1 MSDLATYHAW
11 NIASARFGGTPE
23 SLSPEHAERLAT
35 EVERA
40 LALEARILESREA
53 MSVALP
59 IERIADAVEGWRG
72 DNPGC
77 VISETVLFEALHRE
91 LRVQAAMDTVGARA
105 RPVSEVE
112 VRDYYDAN
120 PERFHRPE
128 RRAVRHLLVTINPEF
143 ADNTE
148 AAARARIDAYAD
160 KLRSGASFAELAQR
174 HSECPTAMKGGEV
187 GTVGPGAL
195 YPELEALVFSLP
207 AGGWGGPVRTVLG
220 WHLVACDAV
229 EPEDDVSFDAAEA
242 QIRDHLGKVARRAAQ
257 VTWLR
262 ALAMRPVLVKSD
274 TAAA

>member
-11 NIASARFGGTPE
+11 NIAAARFGGTPE
-23 SLSPEHAERLAT
+23 SLSAEHAERLAA
-35 EVERA
+35 EVDRA
-40 LALEARILESREA
+40 LVLEARILESREA
-53 MSVALP
+53 MAVALP
-59 IERIADAVEGWRG
+59 IERIADAVSNWRS

-77 VISETVLFEALHRE
+77 VISETALFEALHRE

-105 RPVSEVE
+105 CPVSEVE

-128 RRAVRHLLVTINPEF
+128 RRAIRHLLVTINPEF

-195 YPELEALVFSLP
+195 YPEIEALAFSLP
-207 AGGWGGPVRTVLG
+207 AGSWGGPVRTVLG
-220 WHLVACDAV
+220 WHLVACDAI
-229 EPEDDVSFDAAEA
+229 EPEDDVSFDDAES
-242 QIRDHLGKVARRAAQ
+242 QIRDHLGKIARRAAQ

-274 TAAA
+274 PAAA

>member
-11 NIASARFGGTPE
+11 NIAAARFGGSPE
-23 SLSPEHAERLAT
+23 SLSAEHAERLDA
-35 EVERA
+35 EVARA

-53 MSVALP
+53 IAVALP
-59 IERIADAVEGWRG
+59 IARIADAVAGWRD

-77 VISETVLFEALHRE
+77 AISDAVLFEALHRE

-112 VRDYYDAN
+112 VRDFYDAN

-128 RRAVRHLLVTINPEF
+128 RRAVRHLLVTVNPEF

-148 AAARARIDAYAD
+148 GAARARIDAYAD
-160 KLRSGASFAELAQR
+160 RLRGGASFAELAQR

-187 GTVGPGAL
+187 GTVGRGAL

-207 AGGWGGPVRTVLG
+207 VGGWGGPVRTVLG
-220 WHLVACDAV
+220 WHLVACDAI
-229 EPEDDVSFDAAEA
+229 EPEDDVSFDDAEA
-242 QIRDHLGKVARRAAQ
+242 QIREHLAKIARRAAQ

>member
-11 NIASARFGGTPE
+11 NIAAARFGCTPE
-23 SLSPEHAERLAT
+23 SLSAEHAERLEE

-53 MSVALP
+53 IAVALP
-59 IERIADAVEGWRG
+59 IERIADAVAGWRD

-77 VISETVLFEALHRE
+77 AIPDAVLFEALHRE
-91 LRVQAAMDTVGARA
+91 LRVQAAMDAVAARA
-105 RPVSEVE
+105 RPVSAVE

-120 PERFHRPE
+120 PDRFHRPE
-128 RRAVRHLLVTINPEF
+128 RRRVRHLLVTVNPKF

-148 AAARARIDAYAD
+148 AAARARIDAYAGM
-160 KLRSGASFAELAQR
+160 LHAGASFAELAQR
-174 HSECPTAMKGGEV
+174 HSECPTAMQGGEV

-195 YPELEALVFSLP
+195 YPELESLAFALP
-207 AGGWGGPVRTVLG
+207 EGGWGGPVRTQLG
-220 WHLVACDAV
+220 WHLVACDAI
-229 EPEDDVSFDAAEA
+229 EPEDDVAFDDAEA
-242 QIRDHLGKVARRAAQ
+242 AIRDHLGKIARRVAQ

-262 ALAMRPVLVKSD
+262 ALATRPVLVKSD

>member
-11 NIASARFGGTPE
+11 NIAAVRFGGTPE
-23 SLSPEHAERLAT
+23 SLAAEHAERLAA

-53 MSVALP
+53 QAVALP
-59 IERIADAVEGWRG
+59 IERIADAVAGWRD

-77 VISETVLFEALHRE
+77 AISDAVLFEALHRE
-91 LRVQAAMDTVGARA
+91 LRVQAAMEMVAARA
-105 RPVSEVE
+105 RPVSDVE

-120 PERFHRPE
+120 PDRFHRPE
-128 RRAVRHLLVTINPEF
+128 RRLVRHLLVTVNSEF

-160 KLRSGASFAELAQR
+160 MLHGGAAFAELAQR
-174 HSECPTAMKGGEV
+174 HSECPTAMQGGEV

-195 YPELEALVFSLP
+195 YPEIETLAFSLLP
-207 AGGWGGPVRTVLG
+207 GGWGGPVRTELG
-220 WHLVACDAV
+220 WHLVACDAI
-229 EPEDDVSFDAAEA
+229 EPEDDVDFDEAEA
-242 QIRDHLGKVARRAAQ
+242 AIRDHLGKIARRAAQ